1 MKARSLQENVVCPLL
16 FLVPYYSYYCYP
28 IIVINVKEVST
39 HELAWAV
46 GIHLT
51 LVFSGV
57 MFALMDRISG
67 TTHGGGEK

>member
-1 MKARSLQENVVCPLL
+1 M
-16 FLVPYYSYYCYP
+16 FLCSEAGGEVNEGAIFAGKRGLSP

-39 HELAWAV
+39 RELAWAV